1 VLIVAGALV
10 ACGNDPISIPTP
22 RLSGSDQARCR
33 RLVDALPGEVAGQE
47 ERQTQP
53 AAALGRAWGD
63 PAIVAECGVGLPSH
77 FSRTSAC
84 TQADGVGWFVP
95 DAQVADSSADV
106 VMSTAGYRP
115 ILQVS
120 VPAHYRPNGVAAAMV
135 QLAPMV
141 KEYTELVKPCL

>member
-1 VLIVAGALV
+1 VLVVAWALV

-22 RLSGSDQARCR
+22 RLTAADQARCR
-33 RLVDALPGEVAGQE
+33 RLVDALPGEVAGPE
-47 ERQTQP
+47 VRQSQP

-63 PAIVAECGVGLPSH
+63 PAIVAECGVELPSD

-115 ILQVS
+115 ILQVT